1 MANFCLPPKDADKFT
16 KALASG
22 EINPDKLV
30 DMTSKERHAL
40 FADMFGE
47 ASAKEVNR
55 LLESKLLL
63 KNQRNGLANW
73 ARRMMGQNKVAQRD
87 VISKIQNM
95 KEILTPENEGKFLN
109 ELAEYKLGTRVT
121 YDEAKRIADLSE
133 KIDTT
138 KEAMQNGGDRMEYGR
153 AVVALREYVG
163 DLTRSAEKFSLE
175 EAKREPLKAVGKGIS
190 AVAGNTKAIKAS
202 MDNSAIFRQG
212 WKTLL
217 TNPDIWQKNARQSFV
232 DLVKAFGSDK
242 VMSEVNAD
250 IVSRPNYDLM
260 RQAKLAIGEGEE
272 AFPTSLPEKIPVL
285 GNAYRATEHA
295 YNAFVRRTRADVF
308 DKYIDIAKKTG
319 VDLNKDELQSIGKLV
334 NSLTG
339 RGNLGALEPVAN
351 VVNNVFFSPRMLKA
365 HIDTLTQ
372 PVTGAGGSSFVR
384 KQAALNLVKIVG
396 GTAIILATARALK
409 KDSVELD
416 PRSSDFGK
424 IKIGHTRF
432 DVTGGMG
439 SVLTL
444 GARLL
449 PLLAGQTAYSKSS
462 TTGKLNELNS
472 EKFGAQSGMDVFES
486 FAENKLSPLAS
497 VIKDLAKGK
506 TFSGEKPS
514 LKNEAENLLVPL
526 PITTFQEL
534 KNDPKSAPILAGLIS
549 DALGIATNT
558 YGPGLGGMDKTLHPK
573 VIDELDKAGVSLSV
587 SPQSKGETDEE
598 FRKRKLVSPGAHR
611 KVAETTDQWKSR
623 LEREARAINQAVLA
637 EMTRSAYKKADDDT
651 KRELLRKQVSAARA
665 KIK

>member
-1 MANFCLPPKDADKFT
+1 MANFCLPPNDADKFT

-22 EINPDKLV
+22 EINPEKLA
-30 DMTSKERHAL
+30 DMTSKERRAL
-40 FADMFGE
+40 FADMFGD

-95 KEILTPENEGKFLN
+95 KEILTPETENKFLN
-109 ELAEYKLGTRVT
+109 DLAEYKLGTHVT
-121 YDEAKRIADLSE
+121 YDEAKQIADLSA

-153 AVVALREYVG
+153 AVVDLREYVG
-163 DLTRSAEKFSLE
+163 DLTRDAEKFSLE

-190 AVAGNTKAIKAS
+190 AVAGNSKALKAS

-272 AFPTSLPEKIPVL
+272 AFPTTLPEKVPVL

-339 RGNLGALEPVAN
+339 RGNLGAIEPVAN
-351 VVNNVFFSPRMLKA
+351 VVNNIFFSPRMLKA
-365 HIDTLTQ
+365 HIDTLLH

-396 GTAIILATARALK
+396 WTTAILATARALK

-472 EKFGAQSGMDVFES
+472 GKFGAQSGMDVLDS
-486 FAENKLSPLAS
+486 FMENKLSPLAS
-497 VIKDLAKGK
+497 VIKDLAKGQ

-534 KNDPKSAPILAGLIS
+534 KNDPKSAPILAGMIA

-558 YGPGLGGMDKTLHPK
+558 YGPGLGGMEKTLHPK

-598 FRKRKLVSPGAHR
+598 FKKRKLVSPGAHR
-611 KVAETTDQWKSR
+611 KVSETTDQWKNR
-623 LEREARAINQAVLA
+623 LEREARAINQAVLV
-637 EMTRSAYKKADDDT
+637 EMTRSAYKKADDET
-651 KRELLRKQVSAARA
+651 KREMLRKQVSSARA